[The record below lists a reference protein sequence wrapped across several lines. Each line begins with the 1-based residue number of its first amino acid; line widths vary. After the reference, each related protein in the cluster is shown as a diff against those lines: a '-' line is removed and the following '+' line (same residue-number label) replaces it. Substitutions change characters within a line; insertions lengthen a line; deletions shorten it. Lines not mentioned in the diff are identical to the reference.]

1 MMAFTTSIEGTVL
14 FEFWDVKTPVQYAAT
29 CFFVF
34 ALAMLY
40 ELLSEFRA
48 RLHAKW
54 APSNGS
60 GDQAPLIAH
69 SVNVSS
75 TPAGQFVYVAD
86 PWKMRLVKGALH
98 TIQLGLSYIIML
110 IAMTYNVGYF
120 LSMLAGAFVG
130 YIAFARVR
138 AQKRDDAGCCAVE
151 TDSNQ

>member
-1 MMAFTTSIEGTVL
+1 MMVFTTSIEGSVL
-14 FEFWDVKTPVQYAAT
+14 FAFWDVQTPVQYAAT

-34 ALAMLY
+34 ALAMVY

-48 RLHAKW
+48 RLHART
-54 APSNGS
+54 APSSS
-60 GDQAPLIAH
+60 GDQAPLVAH

-75 TPAGQFVYVAD
+75 SAGGAFVFVAD
-86 PWKMRLVKGALH
+86 PWTLRLIKAALH
-98 TIQLGLSYIIML
+98 TLQLGLSYIIML

-138 AQKRDDAGCCAVE
+138 THKRDDAGCCAVE
-151 TDSNQ
+151 TDANQ